1 MKMRAKIPSPKKTR
15 DKIVGF
21 AYLPVGWNF
30 NRGVPA
36 KETALKAAL
45 TLLDDLEKAGFHN
58 TDAYP
63 GNDGSVMVSAYVL
76 PDYFDF
82 DVKPSGLVTV
92 VHAQGDEDLFY
103 REGLSVEDAQRKI
116 KEFASQ
122 QWHTSDCLT
131 STIITVESSDDLK
144 ATLSKTQKTAP
155 VSPSLTA
162 TAPKEPVVVY
172 VNTARSTTP
181 PSPGRRYSIGKF
193 HKKSF
198 ETIGA

>member
-1 MKMRAKIPSPKKTR
+1 MSSSKQTR

-30 NRGVPA
+30 NKGVPA

-45 TLLDDLEKAGFHN
+45 TLLDDLERAGFHN

-92 VHAQGDEDLFY
+92 VHAQGDDDLFY

-131 STIITVESSDDLK
+131 STNITAENSDDLK
-144 ATLSKTQKTAP
+144 ATLFETQKTAR

-172 VNTARSTTP
+172 VYIAQSTTL
-181 PSPGRRYSIGKF
+181 PSPERRYSTGRF
-193 HKKSF
+193 PKKSF
-198 ETIGA
+198 KTVGA